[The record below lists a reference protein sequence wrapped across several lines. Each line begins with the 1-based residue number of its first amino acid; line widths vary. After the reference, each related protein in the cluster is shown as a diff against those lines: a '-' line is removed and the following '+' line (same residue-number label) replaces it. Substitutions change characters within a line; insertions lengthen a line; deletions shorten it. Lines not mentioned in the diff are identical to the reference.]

1 MNRLIAMLLLLFA
14 AEKVSS
20 QASLRFVESNSGN
33 ESVLLKRLA
42 AGMPLPSDSLKFAA
56 ALRSKQEQLIAAGYL
71 EASVDSTTRRDSVCT
86 TWWHTGEVYKW
97 GELRASMEQEPL
109 LTEAGVRDKLY
120 RSRPMSPAAIAQV
133 HRKVLVWCENN
144 GYPFAMVRFDSI
156 TVEDSR
162 MSALYQVDRGPLILF
177 DTAEVKG
184 TAKLSKAYLFNYLS
198 LRPGTPYSQV
208 SVRKIRV
215 RLKELPF
222 VTEARPF
229 ELGFTDSTARPV
241 FFLQQKKASQFNG
254 VIGVL
259 PNNAESGKVYVTGD
273 LRLRLHNVFGH
284 AELLDFNW
292 SNPQP
297 RSQDLKIKFSYPFLF
312 DMPFGVD
319 ADLTLFKKDTI
330 FLEFFRQLGLR
341 YYLQGN
347 SSIRAFAGIRSSN
360 LISTVGYEN
369 ITTLPAYADI
379 RTVQYGLG
387 TMLER
392 IDYRLNPRRGFVLDV
407 SASAGVRTIT
417 KNAKVNQEVY
427 DGLDLR
433 TTQYR
438 GEVTGDV
445 YFPLGGRGV
454 INLNVLGGLLE
465 SPTLFRN
472 ELFRLGGL
480 RTLRGFDEQSILAS
494 RYIGGRFETR
504 FILDQNSYLLAFY
517 NRAYVEDRSEGFSS
531 DDPFGFGAGLTF
543 DSRIGIFSFIY
554 ALGSREGNPVEFRSG
569 KIHFGILNTF

>member
-1 MNRLIAMLLLLFA
+1 MNRLIVILLFLFVADHA
-14 AEKVSS
+14 AA
-20 QASLRFVESNSGN
+20 QAVLRFAETSGRTEN
-33 ESVLLKRLA
+33 NLLKRLS
-42 AGMPLPSDSLKFAA
+42 AGMPIPSDSLKYAA
-56 ALRSKQEQLIAAGYL
+56 ALRGRQEQLMAAGYL
-71 EASVDSTTRRDSVCT
+71 EASVDSTTRQDSLYT
-86 TWWHTGEVYKW
+86 TWWHIGAIYKW
-97 GELRASMEQEPL
+97 GELRTDAEQEPL
-109 LTEAGVRDKLY
+109 LAEAGVRDKLY
-120 RSRPMSPAAIAQV
+120 RSRPMTPAAIAEV
-133 HRKVLVWCENN
+133 HRKVLTWCENN
-144 GYPFAMVRFDSI
+144 GYPFAEVRFDSV
-156 TVEDSR
+156 TVTDSR
-162 MSALYQVDRGPLILF
+162 MSALYLVDRGPLILF

-184 TAKLSKAYLFNYLS
+184 SAKLSKAYLFNYLN

-259 PNNAESGKVYVTGD
+259 PNNEESGKVYVTGD

-297 RSQDLKIKFSYPFLF
+297 RSQDLRVKFSYPFLF

-341 YYLQGN
+341 YYLHGN
-347 SSIRAFAGIRSSN
+347 SSVRVFAGIRSSN

-369 ITTLPAYADI
+369 ITTLPEYADV
-379 RTVQYGLG
+379 RTEQYGLG
-387 TMLER
+387 AMLER
-392 IDYRLNPRRGFVLDV
+392 IDYRLNPRRGFVVDV
-407 SASAGVRTIT
+407 AASAGGREIT

-427 DGLDLR
+427 EGVDLN

-438 GEVTGDV
+438 GEIVGDV

-454 INLNVLGGLLE
+454 INLNMLGGLLE
-465 SPTLFRN
+465 SPDLFRN

-494 RYIGGRFETR
+494 RYIGGRLETR

-517 NRAYVEDRSEGFSS
+517 NQAYIEDRSEGLTS

-543 DSRIGIFSFIY
+543 NSRIGIFSFIY
-554 ALGSREGNPVEFRSG
+554 ALGSRLGNPVEFRSG

>member
-71 EASVDSTTRRDSVCT
+71 EASVDSTTRRDSAST
-86 TWWHTGEVYKW
+86 IWWHTGEVYKW

-120 RSRPMSPAAIAQV
+120 RSRPMSPDAIAQV
-133 HRKVLVWCENN
+133 HRKVLTWCENN
-144 GYPFAMVRFDSI
+144 GYPFALVRFDSI

-162 MSALYQVDRGPLILF
+162 MSALYLVDRGPLILF

-407 SASAGVRTIT
+407 SASAGGRTIT

-517 NRAYVEDRSEGFSS
+517 NQAYVENRSEGFSS